1 MSPRTERLLERA
13 RALVAEP
20 NNMDVRTRF
29 LAATFN
35 IDRLAAVLVEIDQSR
50 PQGESDGSQVE
61 PSTTGAGRH
70 IPLEPNPWTQWD
82 GGENPLNDI
91 WIEFMQQNGYASRD
105 RAGDVDWHANGLHSI
120 IAYRIIPTDDQGGK
134 GT

>member
-50 PQGESDGSQVE
+50 PQSPSDGSETTKHDWDRAE
-61 PSTTGAGRH
+61 PGSPSPTTGA
-70 IPLEPNPWTQWD
+70 
-82 GGENPLNDI
+82 
-91 WIEFMQQNGYASRD
+91 
-105 RAGDVDWHANGLHSI
+105 
-120 IAYRIIPTDDQGGK
+120 DQ
-134 GT
+134 

>member
-50 PQGESDGSQVE
+50 PQSPSDGSE
-61 PSTTGAGRH
+61 TTKTGNSGTNTSSLLTP
-70 IPLEPNPWTQWD
+70 PLEQ
-82 GGENPLNDI
+82 E
-91 WIEFMQQNGYASRD
+91 
-105 RAGDVDWHANGLHSI
+105 
-120 IAYRIIPTDDQGGK
+120 
-134 GT
+134 